1 MFSEELNQLIE
12 AALEDGVI
20 TDKEREILHKRAL
33 QEGADPDELD
43 MIIDAKLA
51 KMKKNAQPATDKQGI
66 IKKCPNCGE
75 PVEAGSVKCAACGHV
90 FMGLEA
96 NRSSE
101 ILAQKL
107 QEVDVKYRNAEG
119 GIGSV
124 FSAIVGLTDQEK
136 ADQEKATIIASF
148 PVPTTKEDLLE
159 FLPSMRAK
167 WKNFGFK
174 QTRYNAEKKAY
185 IAKYEECLMKA
196 KALFPNDP
204 DFQRFFEEDS
214 KDSKFA
220 KWLATLP
227 LQVKIIAGIFIFLLL
242 LIGILG
248 ICGVLH

>member
-1 MFSEELNQLIE
+1 MFSEELNQLID

-20 TDKEREILHKRAL
+20 TDKERDILHKRAL

-51 KMKKNAQPATDKQGI
+51 KIKKNAQPATSKQGI
-66 IKKCPNCGE
+66 MKKCPKCGQ
-75 PVEAGSVKCAACGHV
+75 PVGAGSVRCAACGYV

-107 QEVDVKYRNAEG
+107 QEVDAKYRSASG
-119 GIGSV
+119 GIGAV
-124 FSAIVGLTDQEK
+124 FSAIGGLTDQEK

-148 PVPTTKEDLLE
+148 SVPTTKEDLLE

-167 WKNFGFK
+167 WKNFGIK
-174 QTRYNAEKKAY
+174 QTRYHAEKKAY

-204 DFQRFFEEDS
+204 DFQPLFEMDAKE
-214 KDSKFA
+214 SKFM
-220 KWLATLP
+220 KWWSRLTNP
-227 LQVKIIAGIFIFLLL
+227 QKIGLVYGAVVL
-242 LIGILG
+242 LILIIVG
-248 ICGVLH
+248 ICQLF